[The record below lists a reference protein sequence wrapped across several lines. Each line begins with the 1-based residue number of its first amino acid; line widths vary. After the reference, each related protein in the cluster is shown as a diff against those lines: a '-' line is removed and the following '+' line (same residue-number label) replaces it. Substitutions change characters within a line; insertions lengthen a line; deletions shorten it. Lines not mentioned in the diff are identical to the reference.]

1 MGRSEIT
8 RRRLLPV
15 LVDEL
20 TVCTK
25 VGISVR
31 RQVRASALRTRPA
44 RRDRLGQTGR
54 RRAVRRARTTGPT
67 PRPHAD
73 HEIRKRPGNTLGP
86 STGATCRDEP
96 SRLYQAPRSWTEQAY
111 PNLIYFNEVGKGNH
125 FAAWQE
131 PNLFTTEVRAA
142 FPSLR

>member
-25 VGISVR
+25 VGINVR
-31 RQVRASALRTRPA
+31 RQVRASAQPGRP
-44 RRDRLGQTGR
+44 
-54 RRAVRRARTTGPT
+54 RA
-67 PRPHAD
+67 PHAD